1 MKSFGV
7 AVSALIL
14 VMGVVLFFFFGER
27 TSDLS
32 GENTAEV
39 SAANTDLPEG
49 IDREGYI
56 QAQDWIKS
64 NFPNQPITQ
73 EAVML
78 VLAERAAKQSKPELA
93 INCYQRIAS
102 ATPKLG
108 LAARLEQGKLLVEL
122 NRADQAEAVLREY
135 MAAARVAAELQPQQV
150 QEAFKWLTYILS
162 VEIRQED
169 RKQVLL
175 EQHQIALADPLDSKQ
190 LFFPNLLIL
199 NSPAGKKKL
208 AGFLEADPKN
218 VQLRIA
224 NARYRTLEGSY
235 DEALA
240 LLGPLRQEYPD
251 DLFVAAATA
260 EALFENADSSGLNKL
275 MAALPSRSDNEPW
288 LLTRMRGESALEAKR
303 WQEALECFE
312 QVLKNDPTNAP
323 AQMGVAKAWAGLGD
337 ESKRQVALQRS
348 GIIAEIRVNLSS
360 VQPNAENACYDLA
373 EKCSKLGL
381 DLAADT
387 FKQHAKVISQQNANA
402 ADK

>member
-7 AVSALIL
+7 AVSVLIL
-14 VMGVVLFFFFGER
+14 VIGVVLFFFFDDS
-27 TSDLS
+27 TTDLP
-32 GENTAEV
+32 GENTGKL
-39 SAANTDLPEG
+39 SAANTDLPVGVNPE
-49 IDREGYI
+49 DYF
-56 QAQDWIKS
+56 QAENWIKG

-93 INCYQRIAS
+93 ILCYQKIAS

-108 LAARLEQGKLLVEL
+108 LVARLEQAKLLVEM
-122 NRADQAEAVLREY
+122 NRADQAESVLREY

-169 RKQVLL
+169 RKQVLS
-175 EQHQIALADPLDSKQ
+175 EQHEIALADPLDSKQ

-208 AGFLEADPKN
+208 ASFLEADPKN

-235 DEALA
+235 DQALA
-240 LLGPLRQEYPD
+240 LLDPLRQEYPEN
-251 DLFVAAATA
+251 LFVAAAMA
-260 EALFENADSSGLNKL
+260 EVLFENADSSGLSKL
-275 MAALPSRSDNEPW
+275 ISALPSRSDSEPW

-303 WQEALECFE
+303 WQEALESFE

-381 DLAADT
+381 DSAADT
-387 FKQHAKVISQQNANA
+387 FKQHAKVISQQNANP